1 MQTRKSRFSRALAGL
16 LIALPAAALI
26 CVVAIRCYPAL
37 AVLLA
42 PGVKYRTPY
51 CSKWD
56 AARDVRIKLRQ
67 EDGAAAIAAASR
79 VLRRE
84 AGLALWATPEGE
96 YWIPESDGAVLP
108 TLLAQA
114 RRDIYGS
121 GAWGVQPGDTVLDCG
136 AYVGTTARQ
145 ALARGARLIV
155 AIEPTPES
163 VECLRR
169 NLAGEIAAGKVI
181 VYPKGVWDS
190 ETELTFSVNPA
201 NLAGNS
207 FLGSPSGP
215 KQLSI
220 PVTTIDRVAAELRL
234 RRVDF
239 IKADIKGATERML
252 RGGRTVIARD
262 RPRLALSTEE
272 ANDNAAGIAALTKS
286 IQPAYEMKC
295 GPCLLDGRDVY
306 TDVLFFR

>member
-1 MQTRKSRFSRALAGL
+1 MPNRKSRYSRVLVGL
-16 LIALPAAALI
+16 LIALPPAALI
-26 CVVAIRCYPAL
+26 CVGAVRCYPGL

-67 EDGAAAIAAASR
+67 QADGAAIAAASR
-79 VLRRE
+79 LLRRE
-84 AGLALWATPEGE
+84 AGLALWATPEGQ

-108 TLLAQA
+108 TLLAQSK
-114 RRDIYGS
+114 RDIYGS

-136 AYVGTTARQ
+136 AYVGTTARH
-145 ALARGARLIV
+145 ALARGARLVV

-169 NLAGEIAAGKVI
+169 NLAGEIAAGKAI

-190 ETELTFSVNPA
+190 ETELTFSVNPG

-207 FLGSPSGP
+207 FLGGPSGP
-215 KQLSI
+215 KLLSI
-220 PVTTIDRVAAELRL
+220 PVTTIDRIAAELHL
-234 RRVDF
+234 ERVDF

-252 RGGRTVIARD
+252 RGGRMAIARD
-262 RPRLALSTEE
+262 RPRLALLTEE
-272 ANDNAAGIAALTKS
+272 SNDNAAGIAALTKS

-306 TDVLFFR
+306 TDVMFFR

>member
-1 MQTRKSRFSRALAGL
+1 
-16 LIALPAAALI
+16 
-26 CVVAIRCYPAL
+26 
-37 AVLLA
+37 
-42 PGVKYRTPY
+42 
-51 CSKWD
+51 
-56 AARDVRIKLRQ
+56 
-67 EDGAAAIAAASR
+67 
-79 VLRRE
+79 
-84 AGLALWATPEGE
+84 
-96 YWIPESDGAVLP
+96 VLP

-220 PVTTIDRVAAELRL
+220 PVTPSTGSPRSCACGASISLRPTSRERQSVCYVAA
-234 RRVDF
+234 
-239 IKADIKGATERML
+239 
-252 RGGRTVIARD
+252 GR
-262 RPRLALSTEE
+262 
-272 ANDNAAGIAALTKS
+272 
-286 IQPAYEMKC
+286 
-295 GPCLLDGRDVY
+295 
-306 TDVLFFR
+306 